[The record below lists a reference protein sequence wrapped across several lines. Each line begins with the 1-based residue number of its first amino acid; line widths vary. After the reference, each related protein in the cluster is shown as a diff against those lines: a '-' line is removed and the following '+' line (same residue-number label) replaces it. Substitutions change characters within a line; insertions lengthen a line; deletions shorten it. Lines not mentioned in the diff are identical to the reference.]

1 VQKIQ
6 KLVNLRL
13 AVKGWRSERKK
24 IAFVPTMG
32 NLHDGHLKLVKEA
45 KLSTDKVVVSVFVNP
60 TQFVQGEDFEAYPRT
75 EAEDQQKLASVGID
89 ALFLPSV
96 SEMYGEDAG
105 TIVSVKNLST
115 ILCGQF
121 RPGHFDGVATVVC
134 KLFNMVQPDIAFFGQ
149 KDYQQLMIIRT
160 LVRDLNIP
168 VEIRSTGTV
177 REISGL
183 AMSSRNGY
191 LNPNELQ
198 VAPKLYKT
206 LCTARDR
213 ILAGEICYETIE
225 EEAVKLLQYSGFVTD
240 YFSIRNSNDL
250 SKAEKQ
256 DIDLIILA
264 AAKLGKTRLIDNV
277 FFRKPSFDS

>member
-6 KLVNLRL
+6 KLVDLRV
-13 AVKGWRSERKK
+13 AVKGWRSEGKN

-45 KLSTDKVVVSVFVNP
+45 KLSADKVVVSVFVNP

-75 EAEDQQKLASVGID
+75 EAEDQQKLASVEID
-89 ALFLPSV
+89 ALFLPV
-96 SEMYGEDAG
+96 ISEMYGEDAG

-115 ILCGQF
+115 VLCGQF

-160 LVRDLNIP
+160 MVRDLNIP

-198 VAPKLYKT
+198 IAPRLYKT
-206 LCTARDR
+206 LCTARDT
-213 ILAGEICYETIE
+213 ILAGENCYEAIE
-225 EEAVKLLQYSGFVTD
+225 KEAVKFLQHSGFVTD
-240 YFSIRNSNDL
+240 YFSIRNSNNL
-250 SKAEKQ
+250 FKADKQ

-264 AAKLGKTRLIDNV
+264 AAKLGETRLIDNV
-277 FFRKPSFDS
+277 VFKKPSFDS